1 MNDPVTV
8 QCSARTP
15 WALAFMYPNSIEH
28 LHCTRADPP
37 KQPAKS
43 NILGMSPI

>member
-8 QCSARTP
+8 QCSVRTP

-28 LHCTRADPP
+28 LHCAPEQTHQNNQQNPT
-37 KQPAKS
+37 S
-43 NILGMSPI
+43 SG